1 MVFYSLANCWYGIS
15 RFCLQVCIW
24 EPQLVPRIDPDDSLT
39 DHSTEALDSDD
50 DCGDE
55 RVQRNLSVVSFS

>member
-1 MVFYSLANCWYGIS
+1 MSIIGNASKVLEPNCS
-15 RFCLQVCIW
+15 Q
-24 EPQLVPRIDPDDSLT
+24 PQHVPRIDPDDSLT

-55 RVQRNLSVVSFS
+55 PEQRNLSVVSFCWLIGF